1 MNSIKITLEDIF
13 NLANSV
19 IYNPDRF
26 KPVKNISIDSRTIK
40 KGSLF
45 VAIKGDKTDGHNYV
59 KDAVNKGASAVIIS
73 KKREKD
79 FSKLKIPVITVNN
92 TTKAYGQLANTW
104 RKKLDAKVIGLTGS
118 NGKTTTKEMLA
129 TLLSAKYTVTKSVAN
144 NNNHIGVPLTIFSA
158 NEKTDVLIL
167 EEGTNHFGEI
177 EYIAK
182 ISEPDIALITNIGD
196 THLEFLLDRDG
207 VYKEKSALLN
217 VANEVG
223 GTILINNDDPYQRK
237 NKRKFKNVTTYGFK
251 GKVDLKGKIKS
262 YSLLGY
268 PEIEIVGKGKKINVM
283 LPLLG
288 EANVK
293 NYLSAVAI
301 AITLG
306 LTKKEIVNATK
317 KIQPVKGRLNP
328 TLSESTMLID
338 DSYNSNPDS
347 VKAAVDVISKVNKY
361 KRKIMILGDMLELGK
376 AKAKLH
382 ADLKESIIKGNIDEV
397 YMHGKLMN
405 NLYDAL
411 PSTKIATLHF
421 TLRESLKRFVSLMD
435 INDAVILVKGSRGM
449 KMEEFVEIIK
459 KRLK

>member
-144 NNNHIGVPLTIFSA
+144 NNNHIGVPLTIISA

-268 PEIEIVGKGKKINVM
+268 PEIEIFGKGKKINVM
-283 LPLLG
+283 LPLMG

-376 AKAKLH
+376 AKSKLH
-382 ADLKESIIKGNIDEV
+382 ADLKESIIKGKIDEV
-397 YMHGKLMN
+397 YMQGKLMN

>member
-45 VAIKGDKTDGHNYV
+45 VAIKGKKTDGHNYV
-59 KDAVNKGASAVIIS
+59 KEAISKGASAVIIS

-79 FSKLKIPVITVNN
+79 FKRLKIPVITVNN

-104 RKKLDAKVIGLTGS
+104 RKKLNAKVIGLTGS

-158 NEKTDVLIL
+158 NEKTDVLVL

-196 THLEFLLDRDG
+196 THLEFLIDRDG

-237 NKRKFKNVTTYGFK
+237 DKRKFKNITTYGFK
-251 GKVDLKGKIKS
+251 GQVDIKGKVKS
-262 YSLLGY
+262 FSSLGY
-268 PEIEIVGKGKKINVM
+268 PEIEIVGMGKKVNVI
-283 LPLLG
+283 LPILG
-288 EANVK
+288 EVNVK
-293 NYLSAVAI
+293 NYLTAI
-301 AITLG
+301 SVAITLG
-306 LTKKEIVNATK
+306 LTKKEIVDATK
-317 KIQPVKGRLNP
+317 KIQAVKGRLSTIIADN
-328 TLSESTMLID
+328 TMLID

-347 VKAAVDVISKVNKY
+347 VKAAVNVLSKVNRY

-376 AKAKLH
+376 AKSKLH
-382 ADLKESIIKGNIDEV
+382 AGLKDSIMKGRIDEV

-405 NLYDAL
+405 NLYEAL

-449 KMEEFVEIIK
+449 KMEEFVDIIK
-459 KRLK
+459 KRMK

>member
-45 VAIKGDKTDGHNYV
+45 VAIKGKKTDGHNYV
-59 KDAVNKGASAVIIS
+59 KEAISKGASAVIIS

-79 FSKLKIPVITVNN
+79 FKRLKIPVITVNN

-104 RKKLDAKVIGLTGS
+104 RKKLNAKVIGLTGS

-158 NEKTDVLIL
+158 NEKTDVLVL

-196 THLEFLLDRDG
+196 THLEFLIDRDG

-237 NKRKFKNVTTYGFK
+237 DKRKFKNITTYGFK
-251 GKVDLKGKIKS
+251 GQVDIKGKVKS
-262 YSLLGY
+262 FSSLGY
-268 PEIEIVGKGKKINVM
+268 PEIEIVGMGKKVNVI
-283 LPLLG
+283 LPILG
-288 EANVK
+288 EVNVK
-293 NYLSAVAI
+293 NYLTAI
-301 AITLG
+301 SVAITLG
-306 LTKKEIVNATK
+306 LTKKEIVDATK
-317 KIQPVKGRLNP
+317 KIQVVKGRLSTIIADN
-328 TLSESTMLID
+328 TMLID

-347 VKAAVDVISKVNKY
+347 VKAAVNVLSKVNRY

-376 AKAKLH
+376 AKSKLH
-382 ADLKESIIKGNIDEV
+382 AGLKDSIMKGRIDEV

-405 NLYDAL
+405 NLYEAL

-449 KMEEFVEIIK
+449 KMEEFVDIIK
-459 KRLK
+459 KRMK

>member
-13 NLANSV
+13 NLPNSV

-223 GTILINNDDPYQRK
+223 GTILINNDDPYQKK

-268 PEIEIVGKGKKINVM
+268 PGIEIVGKGKKINVM

-328 TLSESTMLID
+328 ILSESTMLID

-382 ADLKESIIKGNIDEV
+382 ADLKESIIKGKIDEV

>member
-45 VAIKGDKTDGHNYV
+45 VAIKGEKTDGHNYV
-59 KDAVNKGASAVIIS
+59 KEAISKGASAVIIS

-79 FSKLKIPVITVNN
+79 FKRLKIPVITVNN
-92 TTKAYGQLANTW
+92 TTKAYGQLANAW
-104 RKKLDAKVIGLTGS
+104 RQKLNAKVIGLTGS

-129 TLLSAKYTVTKSVAN
+129 TLLSAKYTVTKTVAN

-167 EEGTNHFGEI
+167 EKGTNHFGEI

-196 THLEFLLDRDG
+196 AHLEFLIDRDG

-237 NKRKFKNVTTYGFK
+237 DKRRFKNVTTYGFK
-251 GKVDLKGKIKS
+251 GQVDIKGKVKS
-262 YSLLGY
+262 FSLLGY
-268 PEIEIVGKGKKINVM
+268 PEIEIVGKGKKVDVI
-283 LPLLG
+283 LPILG
-288 EANVK
+288 EVNVK
-293 NYLSAVAI
+293 NYLTAVSV

-306 LTKKEIVNATK
+306 LTKKEIVDATK
-317 KIQPVKGRLNP
+317 KIQAVKGRLSTIIADN
-328 TLSESTMLID
+328 TMLID

-347 VKAAVDVISKVNKY
+347 VKAAVNVLSKVNRY
-361 KRKIMILGDMLELGK
+361 KRKILILGDMLELGK

-382 ADLKESIIKGNIDEV
+382 AGLKESIMKGKIDEV

-405 NLYDAL
+405 NLYEAL

-459 KRLK
+459 KRMK

>member
-45 VAIKGDKTDGHNYV
+45 VAIKGEKTDGHNYV
-59 KDAVNKGASAVIIS
+59 KEAISKGASAVIIS

-79 FSKLKIPVITVNN
+79 FKRLKIPVITVNN
-92 TTKAYGQLANTW
+92 TTKAYGQLANAW
-104 RKKLDAKVIGLTGS
+104 RQKLNAKVIGLTGS

-129 TLLSAKYTVTKSVAN
+129 TLLSAKYTVTKTVAN

-167 EEGTNHFGEI
+167 EKGTNHFGEI

-196 THLEFLLDRDG
+196 AHLEFLIDRDG

-237 NKRKFKNVTTYGFK
+237 DKRRFKNVTTYGFK
-251 GKVDLKGKIKS
+251 GQVDIKGKVKS
-262 YSLLGY
+262 FSLLGY
-268 PEIEIVGKGKKINVM
+268 PEIEIVGKGKKVDVI
-283 LPLLG
+283 LPILG
-288 EANVK
+288 EVNVK
-293 NYLSAVAI
+293 NYLTAVSV

-306 LTKKEIVNATK
+306 LTKKEIVDATK
-317 KIQPVKGRLNP
+317 KIQAVKGRLSTIIADN
-328 TLSESTMLID
+328 TMLID

-347 VKAAVDVISKVNKY
+347 VKAAVNVLSKVNRY
-361 KRKIMILGDMLELGK
+361 KRKILILGDMLELGK

-382 ADLKESIIKGNIDEV
+382 AGLKESIMKGKIDEV

-405 NLYDAL
+405 NLYEAL

>member
-79 FSKLKIPVITVNN
+79 FNKLTIPVITVNN

-104 RKKLDAKVIGLTGS
+104 RKKLNAKVIGLTGS

-196 THLEFLLDRDG
+196 THLEFLQDRDG

-217 VANEVG
+217 IANKIG
-223 GTILINNDDPYQRK
+223 GIILINNDDPYQRK

-251 GKVDLKGKIKS
+251 GQVDIKGKVKS
-262 YSLLGY
+262 YSSLGY
-268 PEIEIVGKGKKINVM
+268 PEIEIIGKEKKIDVT

-293 NYLSAVAI
+293 NYLTAVSV

-328 TLSESTMLID
+328 ILSELTMLID

-382 ADLKESIIKGNIDEV
+382 ADLKASIMKGRIDEV

-435 INDAVILVKGSRGM
+435 INDAVILVKGSRGI